1 MNAKLP
7 LSDFYARLLCMND
20 LTLHQWLTN
29 ASLNVVVLIF
39 MLEKLGMLEFY
50 YFFNLFCEC
59 RIWLFDVMNLRSFC
73 LFCLR
78 YTSWSWVWFEY
89 SNKDFFLQNSVGI
102 HYFCSVFAV
111 EGKYCPLI
119 FILLPVGLIGLIFL
133 LFRLQLFCI
142 CLYGPAKYIQ
152 LQS

>member
-1 MNAKLP
+1 MLVAFG
-7 LSDFYARLLCMND
+7 DEWG
-20 LTLHQWLTN
+20 Q
-29 ASLNVVVLIF
+29 VLIF
-39 MLEKLGMLEFY
+39 MLEKLVMLEFY

-59 RIWLFDVMNLRSFC
+59 RIWLFDEMNLRSFC

-89 SNKDFFLQNSVGI
+89 SNKDCFLQNSVGI

-111 EGKYCPLI
+111 EGKYCLLI

-142 CLYGPAKYIQ
+142 CLYGPTKYIQ
-152 LQS
+152 LQSSTINILSCVVVLKISRTDKN